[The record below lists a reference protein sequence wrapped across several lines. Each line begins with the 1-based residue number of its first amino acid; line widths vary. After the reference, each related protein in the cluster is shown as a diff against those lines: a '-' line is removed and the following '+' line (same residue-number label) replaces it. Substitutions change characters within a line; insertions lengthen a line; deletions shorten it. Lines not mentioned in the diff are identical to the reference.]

1 VSDRDILKLIH
12 KLSREA
18 LFERTFRKAAQEA
31 LKALSE
37 INKMTA
43 PYA

>member
-1 VSDRDILKLIH
+1 MTEREILKLIH
-12 KLSREA
+12 SLSRA
-18 LFERTFRKAAQEA
+18 PLFERTFRKAAQEA